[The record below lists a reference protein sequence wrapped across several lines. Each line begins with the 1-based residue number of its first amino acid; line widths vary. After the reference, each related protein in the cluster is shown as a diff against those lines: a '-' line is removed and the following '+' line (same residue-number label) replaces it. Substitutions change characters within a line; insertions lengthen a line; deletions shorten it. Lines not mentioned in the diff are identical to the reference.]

1 MGHAND
7 GYAKGPQVGKMPTS
21 RKLLPALAIVSLL
34 CAVYFVI
41 SRHDPSFIMHV
52 LPENIQ
58 ARLSWTGVG
67 HCVDVLN
74 DMTKGVW
81 QQHSMTSAEKLKLKA
96 FYRTVSVCL
105 FI

>member
-1 MGHAND
+1 MGHAQTM
-7 GYAKGPQVGKMPTS
+7 AKQKMPTS
-21 RKLLPALAIVSLL
+21 WKLLRALTIVSLL

-41 SRHDPSFIMHV
+41 SWHDPSFTMHV

-74 DMTKGVW
+74 NMTKGVW
-81 QQHSMTSAEKLKLKA
+81 QQHPMTSAEKLKLKA
-96 FYRTVSVCL
+96 FYRAVSVCL

>member
-1 MGHAND
+1 MGHAQTT
-7 GYAKGPQVGKMPTS
+7 ATQKMSTS
-21 RKLLPALAIVSLL
+21 RKLLPALTILSLL
-34 CAVYFVI
+34 CAAYFVI
-41 SRHDPSFIMHV
+41 SWHGLSFIMHV
-52 LPENIQ
+52 LPEYIQ

-74 DMTKGVW
+74 NMTKGVW
-81 QQHSMTSAEKLKLKA
+81 QQHPMTPAEKLKLKA